1 MESNLILIITTVF
14 FSTFF
19 LSMSTEDTTEKV
31 IKIINDDKPKQNVY
45 ELYQKVENDL
55 ANSQIYMLKEINT
68 KIDDLEE
75 RLMKKFE
82 KDLMENEGTILKL
95 LENRSIHHS
104 ILH

>member
-1 MESNLILIITTVF
+1 
-14 FSTFF
+14 
-19 LSMSTEDTTEKV
+19 MSTEDTTEKV
-31 IKIINDDKPKQNVY
+31 IKISNDKPKQNVY

-55 ANSQIYMLKEINT
+55 ATSQIYMLKAINT
-68 KIDDLEE
+68 KIEELEE
-75 RLMKKFE
+75 RLMEKFE